1 MSHKLRVYADWRE
14 EQSGIPR
21 MLEEIGVYVIREN
34 LSMGDYLLP
43 GEVVVERKAAEDFIS
58 SLFDG
63 RLFDQVG
70 RMRDHYDDVIL
81 LIEGRPWGLYR
92 AKGRERQIY
101 GSLASLLLD
110 YDVKLIYSEDQRT
123 SASIIESLARRI
135 VEEGR
140 SGKIVIHKKPRL
152 STTRE
157 WQLYI
162 ASSFPGVGPKLAQR
176 LLETFGS
183 LEAIFSAS
191 VSELQKL
198 LGEKRA
204 QRMKQI
210 LRAPYERGEKKV
222 RRLDEF
228 GEG

>member
-1 MSHKLRVYADWRE
+1 MSTRLRIYADVRE

-21 MLEEIGVYVIREN
+21 MLEEMGVHVVREN

-43 GEVVVERKAAEDFIS
+43 GEIVIERKAGDDFLN
-58 SLFDG
+58 SLYDG
-63 RLFDQVG
+63 RLFEQVG
-70 RMRDHYDDVIL
+70 RLRDHYDEVIV
-81 LIEGRPWGLYR
+81 LIEGRPWELYR
-92 AKGRERQIY
+92 ARGREKQIY
-101 GSLASLLLD
+101 ASMASLLLD
-110 YDVKLIYSEDQRT
+110 YDVKLIYSQDQRT
-123 SASIIESLARRI
+123 SAIIIESLARRMA
-135 VEEGR
+135 EERGNR
-140 SGKIVIHKKPRL
+140 VVIHKKPKL

-162 ASSFPGVGPKLAQR
+162 ASSFPGIGPKLARR

-183 LEAIFSAS
+183 LESLFSAS

-198 LGEKRA
+198 LGEKKA
-204 QRMKQI
+204 QRMKH
-210 LRAPYERGEKKV
+210 LLKAPYEKSERRV